1 MDKIKIGLIVNPI
14 SGFGGPLGFKGSD
27 SNNIWD
33 HVTDVYSLPSLQR
46 TYDTLNNVDS
56 KITDKITFYTG
67 NDLLGEYLLKQFDF
81 KYKIVYTSKIQ
92 RTSREDTYKLLNAFK
107 TQNVDLIVF
116 AGGDGTSSDLIKIID
131 TDIPVVGIPVGVK
144 MYSSIFPLSP
154 IYSSKIISEF
164 CSYQDSKFILREV
177 SDLDD
182 RKINK
187 GITTTKFIG
196 YLNTPLNLADNYFQ
210 ESKGASISDESD
222 EIDNLIEDF
231 RDRYTSV
238 DTYIF
243 GPGSTTNSILKSID
257 IDGTLLGF
265 DIIKNKKLLYR
276 DCSEKDIYNYLN
288 TKQAKN
294 SKLILTVI
302 GNQGFL
308 FGRGN
313 QQISPRILN
322 KIDKNNLLIYSTKT
336 KLDSLNNEIL
346 IDTGDLTT
354 DKKFT
359 GYVNIIT
366 GYKFSE
372 LKKSKSVYL

>member
-14 SGFGGPLGFKGSD
+14 SGFGGPLGLKGSD
-27 SNNIWD
+27 SDNIWD
-33 HVTDVYSLPSLQR
+33 HVTDIYNLPSLQR
-46 TYDTLNNVDS
+46 TYDTLNNIDP
-56 KITDKITFYTG
+56 KISNKIIFYTG
-67 NDLLGEYLLKQFDF
+67 SELLGEYLLKQFDF
-81 KYKIVYTSKIQ
+81 KFKIVYTSKTQ
-92 RTSREDTYKLLNAFK
+92 RTSRNDTYELLNEFK

-154 IYSSKIISEF
+154 IYSSKIISEY
-164 CSYQDSKFILREV
+164 CSYQDAKFILREV

-196 YLNTPLNLADNYFQ
+196 YLNTPLNLNDNYLQ
-210 ESKGASISDESD
+210 ESKGSSISDEGD
-222 EIDNLIEDF
+222 EIHNLIEDF
-231 RDRYTSV
+231 TDRYNKLDS
-238 DTYIF
+238 YIF
-243 GPGSTTNSILKSID
+243 GPGSTTNSILKSVD

-265 DIIKNKKLLYR
+265 DIINNKKLLYK
-276 DCSEKDIYNYLN
+276 DCSENDIYNYLN
-288 TKQAKN
+288 TKQGKN
-294 SKLILTVI
+294 SKLVLTVI

-322 KIDKNNLLIYSTKT
+322 KIDKNNILIYSTKT
-336 KLDSLNNEIL
+336 KLDSLHNEIL
-346 IDTGDLTT
+346 IDTGDLST

-372 LKKSKSVYL
+372 LKKTKSVYL

>member
-14 SGFGGPLGFKGSD
+14 SGFGGPLGLKGSD
-27 SNNIWD
+27 SDDIWD
-33 HVTDVYSLPSLQR
+33 HVTDVYNLPSLKR
-46 TYDTLNNVDS
+46 TYDTLNNIDS
-56 KITDKITFYTG
+56 KIADKIVFYTG
-67 NDLLGEYLLKQFDF
+67 SELLGEYLLKQFGF
-81 KYKIVYTSKIQ
+81 KFKIVYTSKIQ
-92 RTSREDTYKLLNAFK
+92 RTSRSDTYKLLNEFK
-107 TQNVDLIVF
+107 NQNVDLIVF

-164 CSYQDSKFILREV
+164 CTYKKIEFILREV

-187 GITTTKFIG
+187 GITSTKFIG
-196 YLNTPLNLADNYFQ
+196 YLNTPLNLDDNYLQ
-210 ESKGASISDESD
+210 ESKGSSISDEGN

-231 RDRYTSV
+231 NDRYTNLNS
-238 DTYIF
+238 YIF

-265 DIIKNKKLLYR
+265 DIIKNKKLLYK
-276 DCSEKDIYNYLN
+276 DCAEKDIYNYLN

-294 SKLILTVI
+294 SNLVLTII

-322 KIDKNNLLIYSTKT
+322 IIDKNNLLIYSTKT

-346 IDTGDLTT
+346 IDTGDLIT